1 LLIDPEFKAVTV
13 TLIAIWIAI
22 IGLFFVKRDDLDGKT
37 SFSQWRESL
46 KERNKERNKAMNR
59 LEKIK
64 AVRKY
69 REDNPTSIE
78 DIIENLNREIAK

>member
-1 LLIDPEFKAVTV
+1 M
-13 TLIAIWIAI
+13 
-22 IGLFFVKRDDLDGKT
+22 
-37 SFSQWRESL
+37 RESI
-46 KERNKERNKAMNR
+46 KERNEKHKKSMSR
-59 LEKIK
+59 LEKIR